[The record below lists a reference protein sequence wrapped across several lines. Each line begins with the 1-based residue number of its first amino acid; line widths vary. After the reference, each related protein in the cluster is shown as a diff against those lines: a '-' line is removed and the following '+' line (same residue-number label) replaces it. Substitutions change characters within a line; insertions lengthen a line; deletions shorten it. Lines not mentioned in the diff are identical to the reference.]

1 MRPENCALIV
11 LASGLSERFGAE
23 NKLLADLDGK
33 PLIKHVTDEVSPLA
47 FQHKIAVISDDPA
60 LYSLLCSAGFQCVI
74 NPDPLRGQHSS
85 RTIGIKTALELNCE
99 AALILLGDMPFI
111 AASHIVELLK
121 TGETHDAVFSSNGE
135 VRMPPAFFKGA
146 ALQHLAKE
154 QASKNSFLMQGET
167 LQLSSEAARDIDT
180 RTDLADAA
188 RLT

>member
-47 FQHKIAVISDDPA
+47 FQHIIAVIPDDTA

-74 NPDPLRGQHSS
+74 NPDPSRGQISS
-85 RTIGIKTALELNCE
+85 RTIGIKTALAHNCE
-99 AALILLGDMPFI
+99 AALIMLGDMPFI

-121 TGETHDAVFSSNGE
+121 TGETHDAVFSSNGD

-146 ALQHLAKE
+146 ALRQLAQE
-154 QASKNSFLMQGET
+154 QTSKNELFVSCET
-167 LQLSSEAARDIDT
+167 IPISSEAARDIDT